1 MLDTGVLRVVL
12 QKKGVL
18 TGSEYESA
26 IVAEIY
32 KQIKVYNLSL
42 NIYHL
47 RTQDGKEIDLLLEG
61 EDYFIA
67 IEIKKHKTSTRRT

>member
-1 MLDTGVLRVVL
+1 M
-12 QKKGVL
+12 
-18 TGSEYESA
+18 
-26 IVAEIY
+26 VAEIY
-32 KQIKVYNLSL
+32 KQIKVYNLPL
-42 NIYHL
+42 NLYHL

>member
-1 MLDTGVLRVVL
+1 MAQYL
-12 QKKGVL
+12 KFM
-18 TGSEYESA
+18 
-26 IVAEIY
+26 VAEIY
-32 KQIKVYNLSL
+32 KQIKVYNLPL
-42 NIYHL
+42 NLYHL